1 MAVVTWL
8 SAAIIGAPFISWRRV
23 TAVISWRRVT
33 AIVARLGTSIISWR
47 VTAVISWRRVTA
59 VVTATA
65 TILV

>member
-33 AIVARLGTSIISWR
+33 A
-47 VTAVISWRRVTA
+47 